1 MYLVLLCS
9 TLGKDWYSSASAV
22 AVMVKIPVLS
32 SNEKQRQKLKLKHG
46 LPGFQFQPVKS
57 PIISI
62 TRQYQGVTA
71 EYLCTECGWCR
82 YRWSPAWTLERIM
95 WGLVT
100 RAQWSQQWSHHNI
113 IIGCHQTPHLRNTQQ
128 HWPPSREW
136 VASPESYFIFIV
148 HWNWNIILSHFIYIW
163 CLRRRHRKED

>member
-1 MYLVLLCS
+1 MYLLLCS

-62 TRQYQGVTA
+62 TRHYQGVTA

-100 RAQWSQQWSHHNI
+100 RAQWSPQWAHHNI
-113 IIGCHQTPHLRNTQQ
+113 IIGCHQTPHLHTFVTPSNTGHLAENGLLLQKAI
-128 HWPPSREW
+128 SFSLYTEI
-136 VASPESYFIFIV
+136 EISYFL
-148 HWNWNIILSHFIYIW
+148 ILSTFEE
-163 CLRRRHRKED
+163 KT